1 MALDLKAL
9 EPLQEKLEQHPVYA
23 GVRDEALLRV
33 FMQHHVFSVWDF
45 MSLLKSLQATVAPA
59 NVPWLPAGNAELR
72 RFINDIVREEECDEL
87 PAGGHASHFEMY
99 HTAMREVGAD
109 TAGVDAF
116 LDVVRAS
123 GLEAAMD
130 SGHAPVPCVQFMR
143 ATFGVVET
151 GKPHCVGAAFA
162 LGREHV
168 IPRMFR
174 SLLDRMGVGFEQAP
188 MFHYYLKRHTH
199 LDEEMHG
206 PLAIRLLEDLC
217 VNDPDKQMEV
227 LEAAKISL
235 VARIKFW
242 DDVLVALSE

>member
-9 EPLQEKLEQHPVYA
+9 EPLQNQLEHHPVYA
-23 GVRDEALLRV
+23 AVRDEASLQV

-45 MSLLKSLQATVAPA
+45 MSLLKRLQAAVAPA
-59 NVPWLPAGNAELR
+59 HAPWMPAGNANLR

-99 HTAMREVGAD
+99 ETAMYEVGAD
-109 TAGVDAF
+109 TAGADAF

-123 GLEAAMD
+123 GLEAALE
-130 SGHAPVPCVQFMR
+130 SGHAPAPCVQFMR
-143 ATFGVVET
+143 ATFGIIEE
-151 GKPHCVGAAFA
+151 GKPHCIGAAFA

-174 SLLDRMGVGFEQAP
+174 SLLDRMGVGFEEAP

-217 VNDPDKQMEV
+217 GEDAVRQMEA
-227 LEAAKISL
+227 LKAAELSL
-235 VARIKFW
+235 AARMKFW
-242 DDVLVALSE
+242 DEVLRVLQE